1 MKDEMIVS
9 MIEDYLSEPSIID
22 KQWVD
27 ALQIC
32 KELLE
37 ARIGTR
43 YLGCKIAKEYVKG
56 ETNK

>member
-1 MKDEMIVS
+1 MIVS
-9 MIEDYLSEPSIID
+9 MIENYLSEPSIID
-22 KQWVD
+22 KQWVE

-37 ARIGTR
+37 NRIGSR
-43 YLGCKIAKEYVKG
+43 HIGREIVKEYVKG

>member
-1 MKDEMIVS
+1 MIVS
-9 MIEDYLSEPSIID
+9 MIENYLSEPGIID

>member
-1 MKDEMIVS
+1 MIVS
-9 MIEDYLSEPSIID
+9 MIENYLSEPSIID

-37 ARIGTR
+37 NRIGTR
-43 YLGCKIAKEYVKG
+43 YLGCKIAKEYLEG
-56 ETNK
+56 ELE